1 MCHLRIAIQLFLSTS
16 LSLSLSLSSSLSLN
30 QICYKTNI
38 PCLLV
43 CTVAHIIILF
53 LSSSSQPDKVL
64 ERAWSVMHAK
74 TPKGPMMSFYQDNRK
89 ENRVLKRDKVDLLS
103 TREITKL
110 FGHPKHGHCFTL
122 KMKGKR
128 NRFLFDCDSK
138 SVKLCITQYNS
149 VYYLQQ
155 RSPRLAEGV
164 E

>member
-1 MCHLRIAIQLFLSTS
+1 MSFENSYTALS
-16 LSLSLSLSSSLSLN
+16 LSLSLSLSVFLSVSL
-30 QICYKTNI
+30 
-38 PCLLV
+38 CLCLSTKSAIKQTFRV
-43 CTVAHIIILF
+43 YSYAHNIILF

-74 TPKGPMMSFYQDNRK
+74 TPKGPMMNFYQDNRK

-103 TREITKL
+103 TRELTKL

-138 SVKLCITQYNS
+138 SVKLCLTQYNS

-155 RSPRLAEGV
+155 RSPRLAEGL